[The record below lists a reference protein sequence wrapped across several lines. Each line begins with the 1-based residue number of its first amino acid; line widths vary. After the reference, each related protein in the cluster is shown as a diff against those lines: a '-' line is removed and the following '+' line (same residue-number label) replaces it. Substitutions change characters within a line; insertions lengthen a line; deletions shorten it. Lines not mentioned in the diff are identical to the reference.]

1 MGNFFD
7 SVGENM
13 QNFWA
18 KAREEQ
24 KANEQWKN
32 ENRNDIIYNDFKNN
46 LDKKRLRG
54 EISASDY
61 DKRLA
66 DLPNFISMWC
76 PEFDKEAWQAAQEQ
90 TQREQEEV
98 KQLLARRDAGCN
110 MASIDKACEQLN
122 GTGSYMII
130 GNINNSQA
138 NIIGDPQAVAA
149 LGGNVAFTGLTA
161 DQIAASNLSEK
172 DKTALYGKQQGILGV
187 VNINSLRQNFTAT
200 ASNGVQAGMSGL
212 QNAVAGG
219 TNYSDFVQAQM
230 IANGNYNNNYII
242 ATGANEAVYYPTNNS
257 GCNASYMAIPCGFQP
272 CHGPNVGYCPC
283 QMSTG
288 DMLYAGGSANF
299 QQGYNIYQQQQQ
311 SQLQNGFQQ
320 KPNLPAWALQN
331 NQSQNTGHNHSHGN
345 CRSNNYSGTRRLPT
359 NGYSGDNDSG
369 GGFDNC

>member
-1 MGNFFD
+1 MVQNFFD

-76 PEFDKEAWQAAQEQ
+76 PEFDKEAWQTAQEQ

-200 ASNGVQAGMSGL
+200 ASNGVQAGMAGL

-257 GCNASYMAIPCGFQP
+257 GCNAAYMAIPCGFQP
-272 CHGPNVGYCPC
+272 CHGPNVGYCSC
-283 QMSTG
+283 QMATG
-288 DMLYAGGSANF
+288 DMIYAGGSANF
-299 QQGYNIYQQQQQ
+299 QQGCNIYQQQQ
-311 SQLQNGFQQ
+311 QLQNGFQQ
-320 KPNLPAWALQN
+320 KPNLPAWVLQN
-331 NQSQNTGHNHSHGN
+331 SHQQNGFGHNHGYGQNHN
-345 CRSNNYSGTRRLPT
+345 CRGGS
-359 NGYSGDNDSG
+359 YSGDNDSG